1 MVPRKLEYKHRTTER
16 YTSTLLQVK
25 ASNSANQLLE
35 EPPKLDGIAPL
46 QASPPSLFKFRI
58 FFLHLSFYSD
68 LSCMFEKLFL
78 QVMIDILLD
87 DDVVVIIL

>member
-35 EPPKLDGIAPL
+35 ESPKLNSIAPL
-46 QASPPSLFKFRI
+46 QAFPPSLFKFRI
-58 FFLHLSFYSD
+58 FLPLSFCSD
-68 LSCMFEKLFL
+68 VFGMFEKLCL
-78 QVMIDILLD
+78 QVMIDILHD
-87 DDVVVIIL
+87 DDVVVILL